1 MTRRFN
7 TTRRLTSAALALA
20 LGVAL
25 APPVCGLTGRDA
37 SVGNEGELFV
47 IREGLFGDL
56 FPGQGLAAPENVALA
71 LDWTDPDGTSE
82 RLLVPGTET
91 SDVED
96 SASVLFEDRSDT
108 LFVLWQTKMNVIHS
122 RLNLIGFREGEW
134 TDPVEVSGNPFG
146 WKSSPQLAVS
156 RDTYHT
162 PTEEEG
168 LRSWNRTVVHLL
180 WWEEGPSGAPRPH
193 YSPVTFLDGEYT
205 GWNPV
210 HALDELVPSSVLGEP
225 APPPVDLAVAQV
237 PEIATGR
244 DQQSVVFGF
253 VSPTSGELVTLAV
266 DLIPGEVTFI
276 ADKIRAQIIDLGRE
290 VPPSRQETLASKVK
304 AEVQDLGTSL
314 GLHPGLT
321 RFLADQAEEEIAA
334 VAPDEPVSNMAER
347 IRAQIID
354 LGAQMTE
361 GAFDRLHSKSGP
373 SVLEPASRG
382 SALEFS
388 GGLHMRFSVAS
399 VKPTPATGHEDVA
412 LHLAPN
418 GREALVSWVQ
428 DGTVHYRESYGRE
441 WSTPRPIDFGAKLEL
456 ARVREVLDRRAAVR
470 GFD

>member
-1 MTRRFN
+1 MT
-7 TTRRLTSAALALA
+7 

-25 APPVCGLTGRDA
+25 VSPASGLTGRDA
-37 SVGNEGELFV
+37 SVGSEGELYV
-47 IREGLFGDL
+47 IQEGLYGDL
-56 FPGQGLAAPENVALA
+56 FPGQGLAAPENAALA
-71 LDWTDPDGTSE
+71 LDWTGPDGDSE

-96 SASVLFEDRSDT
+96 SASVLFEDRSNT

-134 TDPVEVSGNPFG
+134 TDPVEISGNPFG
-146 WKSSPQLAVS
+146 WKSSPQLALS
-156 RDTYHT
+156 RDTYRT
-162 PTEEEG
+162 PTDDGG
-168 LRSWNRTVVHLL
+168 LRSWNRSVVHLL
-180 WWEEGPSGAPRPH
+180 WWEEGPSGAPLPQ
-193 YSPVTFLDGEYT
+193 YSPVTFLNGEYT

-210 HALDELVPSSVLGEP
+210 YALDELVPSGALGES
-225 APPPVDLAVAQV
+225 ATPPGDLPVARV

-244 DQQSVVFGF
+244 DQQGVVVGF

-290 VPPSRQETLASKVK
+290 VPPSRQETLISKVK

-334 VAPDEPVSNMAER
+334 TVAPDEPVDNLAER

-354 LGAQMTE
+354 LGARITD
-361 GAFDRLHSKSGP
+361 GAFDRLHSKSAS
-373 SVLEPASRG
+373 SVLESSPPSRRPAV
-382 SALEFS
+382 EFS
-388 GGLHMRFSVAS
+388 GGIHMRFSVAS
-399 VKPTPATGHEDVA
+399 VRPAPASGREDVA

-428 DGTVHYRESYGRE
+428 DGVVHYRESFGQD
-441 WSTPRPIDFGAKLEL
+441 WSTSRRVPSGADMEL
-456 ARVREVLDRRAAVR
+456 SQILQILNRRAVAR
-470 GFD
+470 GID